1 MKKIL
6 CIQLKQIGDVLMN
19 TPAIRALSKQMDDAE
34 IHFLTQRP
42 SHLIFEHN
50 PYVQKVII
58 FPKDLTLRNSL
69 KFISDLRKEKYE
81 IVIDF
86 MGSPKTAL
94 IGWLSG
100 ASKRIG
106 FDFRGRNIFY
116 NAAVTPA
123 EHLDYSGLKKA
134 HLLSELGLKLPEPKL
149 DFYIPESDQVYADTL
164 FKRLNIDPKRPVIS
178 VSPVSRQP
186 YKVWPAENFA
196 RVCDNLVEKFEAQIL
211 FLWGPGETHFIED
224 VRKHM
229 KHDSLPDYDI
239 PTIGE
244 TVGILEK
251 VDLHLGN
258 DNGPMHFA
266 IAAGVPTFAIFGRP
280 LKKNWCPP
288 KSSKHMAIE
297 FDPGCKNN
305 CHYPNCK
312 LECLTGTSPEM
323 VIEHVSKLLT

>member
-19 TPAIRALSKQMDDAE
+19 TPAIRALSQKMDDVE

-42 SHLIFEHN
+42 SHLIFEKN

-58 FPKDLTLRNSL
+58 FPKDLTLKTSFQMIA
-69 KFISDLRKEKYE
+69 KLREEKYDT
-81 IVIDF
+81 VIDF
-86 MGSPKTAL
+86 MGSPKTAIL
-94 IGWLSG
+94 GWLTG
-100 ASKRIG
+100 APQRIG

-116 NAAVTPA
+116 TAAIPPA
-123 EHLDYSGLKKA
+123 EHLDYSGYKKA
-134 HLLSELGLKLPEPKL
+134 HLLSELGVELPDPKL
-149 DFYIPESDQVYADTL
+149 DFFIPESDQAYAVNL
-164 FKRLNIDPKRPVIS
+164 FKELHIDPNRPVIS

-196 RVCDNLVEKFEAQIL
+196 TVCDHLVEKFNAQIL
-211 FLWGPGETHFIED
+211 FLWGPGEYHFIES
-224 VRKHM
+224 VRQQM
-229 KHDSLPDYDI
+229 KHSSLPDYDI

-266 IAAGVPTFAIFGRP
+266 IATGVSTLAIFGRP

-288 KSSKHMAIE
+288 NSSKHLAIE
-297 FDPGCKNN
+297 FDPGCKNS
-305 CHYPNCK
+305 CTYPNCQ
-312 LECLTGTSPEM
+312 LECLTGTSPQI
-323 VIEHVSKLLT
+323 VIEELNSLL